1 MSGPGRR
8 RAETGVRKVKKLA
21 AALLVLLI
29 PAVLLFAYD
38 PRLTAMG
45 GIGVG
50 VSGTEMLSY
59 VNPAAVFFDDNPYTF
74 ALSASMADVVGKDPW
89 PCNPST
95 SLEAL
100 FTANLVT
107 AGIDISYNAV
117 NRRENA
123 RVDVVQDVRLD
134 VNVSA
139 GYGIFSAGVGVT
151 GGSQMQRLDV
161 PMDEMGDLLVQTLF
175 APFDRVVNSE
185 YIQLRA
191 GMMVRL
197 GQFHIGVL
205 LDNLLQ
211 KTDSGMSFKWDSIFN
226 GTGTGFYWSSPE
238 YSARGRMNN
247 FVFSAGAEVRNI
259 FKASERTLSAGAE
272 VRFRFTRTSGVS
284 IRGGYTSILR
294 TLGSGTVTA
303 GAGAEFPHFSVAL
316 NADFPIGGNPVLRA
330 TVLALI

>member
-1 MSGPGRR
+1 M
-8 RAETGVRKVKKLA
+8 KKFA
-21 AALLVLLI
+21 AALLILMI
-29 PAVLLFAYD
+29 PAALLCAYD

-59 VNPAAVFFDDNPYTF
+59 TNPAAVFFDDNPYTF
-74 ALSASMADVVGKDPW
+74 ALSTSVADVVGIDPW
-89 PCNPST
+89 PCNPSS

-107 AGIDISYNAV
+107 AGIDITYNAV

-123 RVDVVQDVRLD
+123 HVDVIQDVKLD

-161 PMDEMGDLLVQTLF
+161 PMNDLTDFPVQTLF
-175 APFDRVVNSE
+175 APFNRVVNSE

-191 GMMVRL
+191 GMMLRL
-197 GQFHIGVL
+197 GQFHMGVL

-226 GTGTGFYWSSPE
+226 GTGTGLYWSSPE

-247 FVFSAGAEVRNI
+247 FLFSAGAEVRNI
-259 FKASERTLSAGAE
+259 FKSEERRLSAGAE

-284 IRGGYTSILR
+284 VRVGYTSLLNK
-294 TLGSGTVTA
+294 LGSGTVTA
-303 GAGAEFPHFSVAL
+303 GIGGDFGHFSVAL
-316 NADFPIGGNPVLRA
+316 NADFPIGGHPVLRA

>member
-1 MSGPGRR
+1 M
-8 RAETGVRKVKKLA
+8 KKFA
-21 AALLVLLI
+21 AALLILMI
-29 PAVLLFAYD
+29 PAALLCAYD

-59 VNPAAVFFDDNPYTF
+59 TNPAAVFFDDNPYTF
-74 ALSASMADVVGKDPW
+74 ALSTSVADVVGIDPW
-89 PCNPST
+89 PCNPSS

-107 AGIDISYNAV
+107 AGIDITYNAV

-123 RVDVVQDVRLD
+123 HVDVIQDVKLD

-161 PMDEMGDLLVQTLF
+161 PMDDLTDFPVQTLF
-175 APFDRVVNSE
+175 APFNRVVNSE

-191 GMMVRL
+191 GMMLRL
-197 GQFHIGVL
+197 GQFHMGVL

-226 GTGTGFYWSSPE
+226 GTGTGLYWSSPE

-247 FVFSAGAEVRNI
+247 FLFSAGAEVRNI
-259 FKASERTLSAGAE
+259 FKSEERRLSAGAE

-284 IRGGYTSILR
+284 VRAGYTSLLNK
-294 TLGSGTVTA
+294 LGSGTVTA
-303 GAGAEFPHFSVAL
+303 GIGGDFGHFSVAL
-316 NADFPIGGNPVLRA
+316 NADFTIGGHPVLRA

>member
-1 MSGPGRR
+1 M
-8 RAETGVRKVKKLA
+8 KKLA
-21 AALLVLLI
+21 AALLILLI
-29 PAVLLFAYD
+29 PAALLCAYD

-59 VNPAAVFFDDNPYTF
+59 TNPAAVFFDDNPYTF
-74 ALSASMADVVGKDPW
+74 ALSTSFADVVGIDPW
-89 PCNPST
+89 PCNPES

-107 AGIDISYNAV
+107 AGIDISYTSE

-123 RVDVVQDVRLD
+123 RVDVYQDVKLD
-134 VNVSA
+134 VCITA
-139 GYGIFSAGVGVT
+139 GYGIISAGVGVT
-151 GGSQMQRLDV
+151 GGSRMQRLDV
-161 PMDEMGDLLVQTLF
+161 PMAELTDFPVQTLF

-191 GMMVRL
+191 GMMFNL
-197 GQFHIGVL
+197 GQFYVGVL

-226 GTGTGFYWSSPE
+226 GTGTGLYWSSPE

-259 FKASERTLSAGAE
+259 FKSDERALSAGAE

-284 IRGGYTSILR
+284 VRAGYGSVLKS
-294 TLGSGTVTA
+294 LGSGTVTA
-303 GAGAEFPHFSVAL
+303 GIGGDFGHFSVAL
-316 NADFPIGGNPVLRA
+316 NADFPTGGHPVLRA
-330 TVLALI
+330 TVIALI

>member
-1 MSGPGRR
+1 M
-8 RAETGVRKVKKLA
+8 KKFA
-21 AALLVLLI
+21 AALLILMI
-29 PAVLLFAYD
+29 PAALLCAYD

-59 VNPAAVFFDDNPYTF
+59 TNPAAVFFDDNPYTF
-74 ALSASMADVVGKDPW
+74 ALSTSVADVVGIDPW
-89 PCNPST
+89 PCNPSS

-107 AGIDISYNAV
+107 AGIDITYNAV

-123 RVDVVQDVRLD
+123 HVDVIQDVKLD

-161 PMDEMGDLLVQTLF
+161 PMDDLTDFPVQTLF
-175 APFDRVVNSE
+175 APFNRVVNSE

-191 GMMVRL
+191 GMMLRL
-197 GQFHIGVL
+197 GQFHMGVL

-226 GTGTGFYWSSPE
+226 GTGTGLYWSSPE

-247 FVFSAGAEVRNI
+247 FLFSAGAEVRNI
-259 FKASERTLSAGAE
+259 FKSEERRLSAGAE

-284 IRGGYTSILR
+284 VRVGYTSLLNK
-294 TLGSGTVTA
+294 LGSGTVTA
-303 GAGAEFPHFSVAL
+303 GIGGDFGHFSVAL
-316 NADFPIGGNPVLRA
+316 NADFPIGGHPVLRA